1 MEVLEYITEDEKSPF
16 AVWFSRLGPQAAA
29 KIAVALIRMEQ
40 GNLSNCKSL
49 GGGLWENK
57 LVFGPGYRLYFGKS
71 GEKIVILLTGGTK
84 GSQSKDIKKA
94 KSYWQDYKKRKRAEQ
109 WH

>member
-16 AVWFSRLGPQAAA
+16 SVWFLKLGAQAAA
-29 KIAVALIRMEQ
+29 KISVALIRMEQ

-49 GGGLWENK
+49 GEGLWENK
-57 LVFGPGYRLYFGKS
+57 LVFGPGYRVYFGKS
-71 GEKIVILLTGGTK
+71 GNKIVILLTGGTK

-94 KSYWQDYKKRKRAEQ
+94 KSYWHDYKKRKRAER